1 MRRIFLFVLAS
12 LLIAIAFF
20 SILPPVEAR
29 VFSPSGCGTPT
40 IDGVI
45 NAAEWANADTEAW
58 TTTSTSG
65 ILYMMN
71 DGSNLYIG
79 VIINDDDFASNDGF
93 AVSFDNDN
101 GGEIVREVGD
111 DYVQAVGASQ
121 FYDSHWGGAS
131 LVSDDSPGGTI
142 DGQGAGS
149 HQGSSNHFELS
160 HPLDSGDTGHDFSLS
175 AGQTIGFLL
184 SILLDAS
191 WQDIDWGEFYNPST
205 WLHDYQVAGCARAV
219 GGIYASNDKLSILT
233 PYIALVGLI
242 GVISTIFAIR
252 RWRKD

>member
-1 MRRIFLFVLAS
+1 MRHIFLFVLAS
-12 LLIAIAFF
+12 LLIAIAFS
-20 SILPPVEAR
+20 SILSPVEAR
-29 VFSPSGCGTPT
+29 VFSSSGCGTPT

-58 TTTSTSG
+58 TTTSASG

-101 GGEIVREVGD
+101 GGEAVREVGD

-131 LVSDDSPGGTI
+131 LVPDDSPGGTI

-149 HQGSSNHFELS
+149 DQGSSNHFELS
-160 HPLDSGDTGHDFSLS
+160 HPLNSGDTGYDFSLS
-175 AGQTIGFLL
+175 VDQTIGFFL
-184 SILLDAS
+184 SILIDAS
-191 WQDIDWGEFYNPST
+191 WEHVGWGEYFNPST
-205 WLHDYQVAGCARAV
+205 WLHDYQVADCARPV
-219 GGIYASNDKLSILT
+219 GGVVYSADKIGLLSPWIVAISIIGCIAIVSIL
-233 PYIALVGLI
+233 VKK
-242 GVISTIFAIR
+242 R
-252 RWRKD
+252 RI